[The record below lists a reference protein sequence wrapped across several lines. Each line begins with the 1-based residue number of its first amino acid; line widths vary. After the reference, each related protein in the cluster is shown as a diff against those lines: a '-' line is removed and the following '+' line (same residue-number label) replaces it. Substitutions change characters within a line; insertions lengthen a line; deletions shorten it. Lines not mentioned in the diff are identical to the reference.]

1 MKHRAQILT
10 VSLVIPNHCDKYKS
24 LDKSETLKMKQIT
37 NLKLKQF
44 LMIDI
49 GSLKCPCLYWSPC
62 FSVDWMISCPCFGF
76 GLVLGY
82 IGWASFGGCWGW
94 GCGGSWGISG
104 LAVVFV
110 WNSAAARVSLLFFGT
125 FLLVLTNFSFWL
137 GECAL
142 KSFGNLWGNSNIPC
156 L

>member
-24 LDKSETLKMKQIT
+24 LDKSETLKMKQIP

-82 IGWASFGGCWGW
+82 IGWASFRGCWGW
-94 GCGGSWGISG
+94 GCGGSWGIWGWLWFSCG
-104 LAVVFV
+104 IARCSKGFLAIFRDFFASI
-110 WNSAAARVSLLFFGT
+110 NKLFILAGRMCT
-125 FLLVLTNFSFWL
+125 
-137 GECAL
+137 
-142 KSFGNLWGNSNIPC
+142 
-156 L
+156 